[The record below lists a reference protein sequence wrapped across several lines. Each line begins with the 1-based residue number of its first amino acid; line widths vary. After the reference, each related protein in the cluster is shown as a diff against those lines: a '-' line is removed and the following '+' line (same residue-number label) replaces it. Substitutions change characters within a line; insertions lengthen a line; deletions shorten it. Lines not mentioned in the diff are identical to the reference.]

1 MPEPFVGEIRIF
13 AGNFAPAGWALCNG
27 QLMPISQN
35 TALFSLL
42 GTAYGGNGQSSFA
55 LPDLRGRAPMLFGQ
69 GPGLTPRVRGEAA
82 GAETHALILP
92 EIPGHSHP
100 LGASADN
107 GTSDAVTG
115 GVMARSPAGIPQY
128 AAGSDTTLAV
138 DTVGLTGGNQPH
150 DNMQPYLA
158 LNFIIALQGIFPQH
172 P

>member
-13 AGNFAPAGWALCNG
+13 AGNFAPVGWALCNG

-42 GTAYGGNGQSSFA
+42 GTAYGGDGQSTFG

-69 GPGLTPRVRGEAA
+69 GLGMTPHVRGQAV
-82 GAETHALILP
+82 GAETHVLILP

-100 LGASADN
+100 LGASAGN
-107 GTSDAVTG
+107 GTQDAVEG

-128 AAGSDTTLAV
+128 AAASDTWLAV
-138 DTVGLTGGNQPH
+138 DTVGLAGGNQPH
-150 DNMQPYLA
+150 NNMQPYLT
-158 LNFIIALQGIFPQH
+158 LNFIIARQGIYPSH

>member
-13 AGNFAPAGWALCNG
+13 AGSFAPVGWALCNG

-42 GTAYGGNGQSSFA
+42 GTAYGGDGQSTFA

-69 GPGLTPRVRGEAA
+69 GLGLTPRVRGEAVGTEA
-82 GAETHALILP
+82 HALILP

-100 LGASADN
+100 LGASASN
-107 GTSDAVTG
+107 GTRDSVEGA
-115 GVMARSPAGIPQY
+115 VMARSPAGIPQY
-128 AAGSDTTLAV
+128 GAASDTGLAV
-138 DTVGLTGGNQPH
+138 DTVGLAGGNQPH
-150 DNMQPYLA
+150 NNMQPYLT